1 MRFDDEYKNAV
12 ESDKLSDD
20 FIKELSIKMTQ
31 RARDVKNG
39 VIIPDK
45 TVDKSKRHSLFNNN
59 KEPEEIT
66 TKIITY
72 HGNRYNIGKTAS
84 LAASFVIAFT
94 LFGTMLSNET
104 KKNNNRKQAE
114 HTTKA
119 TTEYTPVITD
129 TVTVIEQTTAESLP
143 LTTTLMTT
151 TAKSTDISET
161 ESETLKTTTIST
173 TEKIPE
179 VTTAP
184 VIESI
189 SHTTSAPVPTQPL
202 PVTTTTVTTGTS
214 KLTTATTTTVVTT
227 TTTEQT
233 TTEEKPVFPDYTV
246 EFDLSET
253 SGYAGDVVYIN
264 FGICKNDNNGFCSFL
279 SELEYDTSVLT
290 FEEVSML
297 PILDSAK
304 YAIACYVPSNC
315 FTFNSSS
322 YQNVLLDS
330 IDILTLKFRI
340 NENAPAGDY
349 SINVVN
355 DDSETR
361 IITRYNTDDG
371 SVLVN
376 PDVIFHPGVITVKK
390 DQHTE
395 SVTTPSEESKVPQQT
410 APVTDNNIS
419 ETSESV
425 ATSPAPKMKY
435 KFKKIF

>member
-39 VIIPDK
+39 VVIPDK
-45 TVDKSKRHSLFNNN
+45 TIDKSKRHSLFSSN

-94 LFGTMLSNET
+94 LFGTMLNNET

-114 HTTKA
+114 HTTKS

-129 TVTVIEQTTAESLP
+129 TVTVIEQTTTEISP

-151 TAKSTDISET
+151 TAESANISET
-161 ESETLKTTTIST
+161 ESETFETTTVST

-179 VTTAP
+179 ITTAP
-184 VIESI
+184 IIESI
-189 SHTTSAPVPTQPL
+189 SHTTSAPAPTQPL
-202 PVTTTTVTTGTS
+202 PVTTVSVTTDTS

-227 TTTEQT
+227 TTVQT

-246 EFDLSET
+246 EFDLGET

-279 SELEYDTSVLT
+279 SELEYDTSVFT

-297 PILDSAK
+297 PILDSSR
-304 YAIACYVPSNC
+304 YAIACYAPSNC

-355 DDSETR
+355 DNSETR

-390 DQHTE
+390 DQPTE
-395 SVTTPSEESKVPQQT
+395 SVTTPSEESQIPQQT
-410 APVTDNNIS
+410 SPVTDNNIS

-425 ATSPAPKMKY
+425 ATSPAPKAKY
-435 KFKKIF
+435 KFKKFF

>member
-39 VIIPDK
+39 IIIPDK
-45 TVDKSKRHSLFNNN
+45 TVDKSKRHSLFNSN

-129 TVTVIEQTTAESLP
+129 TVTVTEQTTTESSP
-143 LTTTLMTT
+143 LTTTLTTT

-161 ESETLKTTTIST
+161 KSETFETTTVSK
-173 TEKIPE
+173 TEKTQE

-189 SHTTSAPVPTQPL
+189 SHTTSAPAPTQTL
-202 PVTTTTVTTGTS
+202 PVTTVSVTDDTS
-214 KLTTATTTTVVTT
+214 KLTTATTTTVV

-246 EFDLSET
+246 EFELGET

-297 PILDSAK
+297 PILDSSR
-304 YAIACYVPSNC
+304 YAIACYAPSNC

-340 NENAPAGDY
+340 NKNAPAGDY
-349 SINVVN
+349 NINIVN

-390 DQHTE
+390 DQPAE
-395 SVTTPSEESKVPQQT
+395 SVTTPSEESQVPQQT
-410 APVTDNNIS
+410 SPVTDNNIS

-425 ATSPAPKMKY
+425 ATSPAPKAKY